1 MYTENRKAI
10 EELIASYFEGIF
22 NGDVEKLEKCFHE
35 NTYLY
40 GDIKG
45 VDYLKS
51 KSAYIE
57 GVQNRQSPKSLGEEF
72 RMSIIGLDVL
82 GKVAMAKL
90 HVPFSGYNYY
100 DYLSF
105 SKIAGE
111 WKIVNKVFTHVD

>member
-1 MYTENRKAI
+1 MYTENRKEI

-22 NGDVEKLEKCFHE
+22 NGDVEKLEKCFHDY
-35 NTYLY
+35 TYLY

-45 VDYLKS
+45 EDYLKS

-57 GVQNRQSPKSLGEEF
+57 GVKNRQSPKSLGEEF
-72 RMSIIGLDVL
+72 RMAIIGIDIL

-100 DYLSF
+100 DYLSLV
-105 SKIAGE
+105 KIGGE
-111 WKIVNKVFTHVD
+111 WKIVNKIFTHVD